1 MNEDKK
7 QLFGGKPHKLTKE
20 DRIKGGK
27 TVTLKRILSARL
39 NSMKSGK
46 YATKAIKVCSLCKVT
61 AVCPYRVKSNEPCRL
76 FSTRMIYSIMKS
88 KGFATIEEFD
98 LYISDFLDSYMKT
111 YSKDPEVSALAGQK
125 FLIMMLEL
133 QEAMSR

>member
-1 MNEDKK
+1 MNDDKK

-61 AVCPYRVKSNEPCRL
+61 AICPFRVKDDSPCRL
-76 FSTRMIYSIMKS
+76 FSTKMIYRIMKA
-88 KGFATIEEFD
+88 KELATIEEFD
-98 LYISDFLDSYMKT
+98 VFMSDFLDSYMNT

-133 QEAMSR
+133 QEALSE